1 MDDWTKRFQAG
12 GLALECLSRENEVA
26 GAALRSSGGGE
37 LWCVKKGKLFGERM
51 ILFIDT
57 NL

>member
-1 MDDWTKRFQAG
+1 MDDWTKRSQAG
-12 GLALECLSRENEVA
+12 WLALESSNRENEVA
-26 GAALRSSGGGE
+26 DAALRSSGNGE
-37 LWCVKKGKLFGERM
+37 LWCVKNGNIFGKRI